1 MKANKS
7 KRTNIIINEDF
18 SREAMGL
25 HKQLWIEV
33 KAHRDKARV
42 AYLSY
47 RAVVV
52 QKGGNFAK

>member
-1 MKANKS
+1 MKANKPR
-7 KRTNIIINEDF
+7 RTNIFINEDF

-47 RAVVV
+47 RTVVV
-52 QKGGNFAK
+52 

>member
-1 MKANKS
+1 MKANKPR
-7 KRTNIIINEDF
+7 RTNIFINEDF

-25 HKQLWIEV
+25 HMQLWIEV

-47 RAVVV
+47 RTVVV
-52 QKGGNFAK
+52 